1 MTNFSRAAVA
11 PRDSAGGG
19 GNPDDAVAR
28 HPESSAEPSRGE
40 PSQRKAGIY
49 GRWILGLLLL
59 GAIIAVVVHAG
70 DLHRFAVLASQS
82 RPAWLLVGAVLQAF
96 TYVAATAVWF
106 MALRAAGADVQLRRL
121 LPLGLVKLFAD
132 QSLPSSG
139 VSGAALVFECLQR
152 RGVSP
157 RLAVTGLLVSLVSRS
172 AAYLLVLAAA
182 LLILWPRHDARAA
195 YSGLAGLMVVLVVA
209 IPTIALCLRRFGAAR
224 LPGWIPTR
232 ARNWIET
239 RLRARSGIATILR
252 AAAEAPVEVVK
263 CVPLQLRSTAA
274 HVSIFLLD
282 ATTLWA
288 MLQAIGI
295 EASWL
300 VAFPAL
306 VMANVVA
313 ALGMVPLG
321 LGIGVVHSLGVPI
334 EASLTATLLL
344 RGLSFWLP
352 MLPGMVLTRR
362 ELSRNQTGNA
372 DGVGESLNAIRE

>member
-1 MTNFSRAAVA
+1 MTNCPRAVDASHDIAV
-11 PRDSAGGG
+11 RG
-19 GNPDDAVAR
+19 GNSDGAAAI
-28 HPESSAEPSRGE
+28 HPEPSAEQSRG
-40 PSQRKAGIY
+40 SRDQRKARIY
-49 GRWILGLLLL
+49 GRWVLGLLLL

-70 DLHRFAVLASQS
+70 DLHRFAVLARQS
-82 RPAWLLVGAVLQAF
+82 RPEWLLVGAVMQAF
-96 TYVAATAVWF
+96 TYVAATVVWF
-106 MALRAAGADVQLRRL
+106 MALRAAGAEVQLRRL

-139 VSGAALVFECLQR
+139 VSGAVLVFECIQR

-182 LLILWPRHDARAA
+182 LLILWSRHDARAA
-195 YSGLAGLMVVLVVA
+195 YFGLAGLMVVLVVA
-209 IPTIALCLRRFGAAR
+209 IPTVALCLRRFGSAR
-224 LPGWIPTR
+224 LPAWIPTR
-232 ARNWIET
+232 ARTWIET

-252 AAAEAPVEVVK
+252 AAAEAPAEVVRN
-263 CVPLQLRSTAA
+263 VPLQLRATAA

-288 MLQAIGI
+288 MLRAIGI
-295 EASWL
+295 EAYWL

-321 LGIGVVHSLGVPI
+321 LGTFEAACVGVLHSLGVPI

-344 RGLSFWLP
+344 RGFSF
-352 MLPGMVLTRR
+352 
-362 ELSRNQTGNA
+362 
-372 DGVGESLNAIRE
+372 